1 MKNFTEMEDLQAK
14 HAAEQ
19 QCGQAIRRLKRG
31 DIGGLECLIA
41 RYQGKA
47 LRTAFLITHDESLA
61 EDVVQD
67 AFVRFYQRARYFD
80 ETRPFEPYFM
90 RSVVNAAL
98 NCIEREKRGSSFT
111 NADTSELECLL
122 EQAAS
127 VEEQVE
133 FNTLKWQI
141 KEALAQLPP
150 RHRAAIVQRYYL
162 EMSEKEMSE
171 ALDAPPG
178 TVKWL
183 LNAAR
188 ARLRSLLG
196 SERMAE

>member
-1 MKNFTEMEDLQAK
+1 MEPKIEDLQAIS
-14 HAAEQ
+14 
-19 QCGQAIRRLKRG
+19 CLKRG

-47 LRTAFLITHDESLA
+47 LRTAFLITHDEPMA

-67 AFVRFYQRARYFD
+67 VFVRFYERANCFD
-80 ETRPFEPYFM
+80 ESRPFEPYFM

-98 NCIEREKRGSSFT
+98 NCIERTKKERYL
-111 NADTSELECLL
+111 ADEDTSELKSLL

-141 KEALAQLPP
+141 MEVLEELPP
-150 RHRAAIVQRYYL
+150 RQRAVIVQRYYL

-171 ALDAPPG
+171 ALDSPPG

-188 ARLRSLLG
+188 TRLRSLLG

>member
-1 MKNFTEMEDLQAK
+1 MESRLEDL
-14 HAAEQ
+14 
-19 QCGQAIRRLKRG
+19 QAIRRLKRG

-41 RYQGKA
+41 RHQRKA
-47 LRTAFLITHDESLA
+47 LLTAFLITHDEPMA
-61 EDVVQD
+61 EDVVQEV
-67 AFVRFYQRARYFD
+67 FVRFYERAKYFD
-80 ETRPFEPYFM
+80 EARPFEPYFM
-90 RSVVNAAL
+90 RSIVNAAL
-98 NCIEREKRGSSFT
+98 NCIEREKKGRSFT
-111 NADTSELECLL
+111 EEDTSELESLL

-127 VEEQVE
+127 VEAQVE

-141 KEALAQLPP
+141 TEALANLPP
-150 RHRAAIVQRYYL
+150 RQRAVIVQRYYL

-171 ALDAPPG
+171 ALDSPPG

>member
-1 MKNFTEMEDLQAK
+1 MEDLQA
-14 HAAEQ
+14 Q
-19 QCGQAIRRLKRG
+19 QAIHRLKRG
-31 DIGGLECLIA
+31 EIAGLECLIA
-41 RYQGKA
+41 RYQAKA
-47 LRTAFLITHDESLA
+47 LRTAFLITHDEPLA

-67 AFVRFYQRARYFD
+67 VFVRFYQRAHYFD
-80 ETRPFEPYFM
+80 EARPFEPYFM
-90 RSVVNAAL
+90 RSVINTAL
-98 NCIEREKRGSSFT
+98 NCLEREKKGQSFPDE
-111 NADTSELECLL
+111 DTSEFESLL

-133 FNTLKWQI
+133 FNILKWQTT
-141 KEALAQLPP
+141 EALTKLPP
-150 RHRAAIVQRYYL
+150 RQRAVIVQRYYL

-171 ALDAPPG
+171 ALDSPPG

>member
-1 MKNFTEMEDLQAK
+1 MEDLPAE
-14 HAAEQ
+14 HAAER

-47 LRTAFLITHDESLA
+47 LRTAFLITHNEPMA

-67 AFVRFYQRARYFD
+67 AFIRFYQRAKFFN
-80 ETRPFEPYFM
+80 EARPFEPYFL

-98 NCIEREKRGSSFT
+98 NCIEREKKGQYFPDG
-111 NADTSELECLL
+111 DTSELENLL
-122 EQAAS
+122 EEAAS

-141 KEALAQLPP
+141 AEALTDLSP
-150 RHRAAIVQRYYL
+150 RQRAAIVQRYYL
-162 EMSEKEMSE
+162 EMSEREISE
-171 ALDAPPG
+171 ALDSPPG

-183 LNAAR
+183 LNAGR
-188 ARLRSLLG
+188 ARLRVLLS
-196 SERMAE
+196 SERIEE

>member
-1 MKNFTEMEDLQAK
+1 MEPEMEDLQAK
-14 HAAEQ
+14 Q
-19 QCGQAIRRLKRG
+19 STGQAIRRLKHG
-31 DIGGLECLIA
+31 DMGGLECLID
-41 RYQGKA
+41 RYQQKA
-47 LRTAFLITHDESLA
+47 LRTAFLVTHNEPMA

-67 AFVRFYQRARYFD
+67 AFVRFYERAGYFD
-80 ETRPFEPYFM
+80 ESRPFEAYFM
-90 RSVVNAAL
+90 RSVINTAL
-98 NCIEREKRGSSFT
+98 NLVEREKKGSCFT
-111 NADTSELECLL
+111 DGDTSELEELL

-127 VEEQVE
+127 IEEQVE

-141 KEALAQLPP
+141 AEVLTELPP
-150 RHRAAIVQRYYL
+150 RQRAVIVQRYYL
-162 EMSEKEMSE
+162 EMSEQEMSE
-171 ALDAPPG
+171 ALDSPPG

>member
-1 MKNFTEMEDLQAK
+1 
-14 HAAEQ
+14 
-19 QCGQAIRRLKRG
+19 LKRG
-31 DIGGLECLIA
+31 DIGGLECLIT

-47 LRTAFLITHDESLA
+47 LRTAFLITHDEPMA

-67 AFVRFYQRARYFD
+67 AFVRFYQRAKYFD
-80 ETRPFEPYFM
+80 EARPFEPYFM

-98 NCIEREKRGSSFT
+98 NCIEREEKSQSF
-111 NADTSELECLL
+111 ADDLPGRDTSELENLL

-141 KEALAQLPP
+141 SETLAKLPP
-150 RHRAAIVQRYYL
+150 RQRAVIVQRYYL

-171 ALDAPPG
+171 ALDTPPG

-188 ARLRSLLG
+188 TRLRALLG

>member
-1 MKNFTEMEDLQAK
+1 MEDLPAK
-14 HAAEQ
+14 Q
-19 QCGQAIRRLKRG
+19 SSGQAIRRLKRG

-41 RYQGKA
+41 RYQAKA
-47 LRTAFLITHDESLA
+47 LRTAFLITHNEPMA

-67 AFVRFYQRARYFD
+67 VFVRFYQRAESFD
-80 ETRPFEPYFM
+80 EARPFEPYFM

-98 NCIEREKRGSSFT
+98 NCIEREKRGRSFT
-111 NADTSELECLL
+111 DADTSELEDLL
-122 EQAAS
+122 EEAAS

-141 KEALAQLPP
+141 AEALADLPP
-150 RHRAAIVQRYYL
+150 RQRAVIVQRYYL

-171 ALDAPPG
+171 ALDSPPG

-183 LNAAR
+183 LNTAR
-188 ARLRSLLG
+188 TRLRALLG